1 MAPKKNTRDRVAT
14 PSPAA
19 VPVQEAPAAPAVS
32 SLPAKTTH
40 KGGRANWDEV
50 LLNIYQ
56 YYMKETPQ
64 RTKLIDVFL
73 LFLIAVG
80 GLQFVYCVLAGN
92 YVRFFVALDRDRYG
106 TYVLT
111 PEGSR
116 LMLFCRA
123 SVLRLVS
130 LF

>member
-1 MAPKKNTRDRVAT
+1 MAPKKNVRDRVAT

-19 VPVQEAPAAPAVS
+19 PVQEASAAPAVS
-32 SLPAKTTH
+32 SLPAKTTP

-92 YVRFFVALDRDRYG
+92 YVRFFIPSDRDRYG
-106 TYVLT
+106 TCVLT
-111 PEGSR
+111 FEGSR
-116 LMLFCRA
+116 LMLFSQA

>member
-92 YVRFFVALDRDRYG
+92 YVRFFIALDRDRYG
-106 TYVLT
+106 TVT
-111 PEGSR
+111 ADTDDCGE
-116 LMLFCRA
+116 
-123 SVLRLVS
+123 
-130 LF
+130 